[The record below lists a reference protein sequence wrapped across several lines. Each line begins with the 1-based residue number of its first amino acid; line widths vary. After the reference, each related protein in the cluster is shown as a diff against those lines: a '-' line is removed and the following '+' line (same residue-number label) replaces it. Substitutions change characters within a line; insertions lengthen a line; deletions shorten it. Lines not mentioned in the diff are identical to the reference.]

1 VASKKRRNRW
11 QVADPTS
18 GPGVSPDPSPKILQD
33 LARALIRTSRPE
45 DALQF
50 ALDRTCPAIGATLG
64 AAYVVDGASELMRL
78 EAAYGWPDRW
88 RPWLGEMRV
97 RLGIGPSGE
106 AAAERRI
113 IEVPDIL
120 ADSGQA
126 LADWHE
132 VATELG
138 FRSIVALPLEAPDAI
153 LGVATFY
160 FAEAGGVSP
169 ADRAL
174 LRAAADLMAAMA
186 EREELRTRLRRA
198 EAALEEQR
206 SAPPPRSDLSTG
218 DREDIEATDG

>member
-11 QVADPTS
+11 QLAEPAAAPA
-18 GPGVSPDPSPKILQD
+18 GRPDPSPKILQD
-33 LARALIRTSRPE
+33 LARALIRTARPE

-64 AAYVVDGASELMRL
+64 AVYVVDGASELMRL

-88 RPWLGEMRV
+88 RPWLGEMSV

-113 IEVPDIL
+113 IEIPDVL
-120 ADSGQA
+120 ASA
-126 LADWHE
+126 LHEDWHE
-132 VATELG
+132 VAAELG

-153 LGVATFY
+153 LGVATLY
-160 FAEAGGVSP
+160 FADARAISP

-186 EREELRTRLRRA
+186 EREALRKRVRRA
-198 EAALEEQR
+198 EAALEDER
-206 SAPPPRSDLSTG
+206 SSPDSPTEPTSL
-218 DREDIEATDG
+218 

>member
-1 VASKKRRNRW
+1 MASKKRRNRW
-11 QVADPTS
+11 QLADPAS
-18 GPGVSPDPSPKILQD
+18 GPAGPADPSPKILQD
-33 LARALIRTSRPE
+33 LARALIRTERPE

-64 AAYVVDGASELMRL
+64 AAYVVEGASELMRL

-120 ADSGQA
+120 ADSGQE
-126 LADWHE
+126 DWHE

-160 FAEAGGVSP
+160 FADAGAISP

-198 EAALEEQR
+198 EAALEEQQ
-206 SAPPPRSDLSTG
+206 SAPAPRTG
-218 DREDIEATDG
+218 GSLAETQDSEATGG

>member
-1 VASKKRRNRW
+1 LAKRRNRW
-11 QVADPTS
+11 QLTPPPAAPAGRS
-18 GPGVSPDPSPKILQD
+18 DPSPKILQD
-33 LARALIRTSRPE
+33 LARALIRTARPE

-88 RPWLGEMRV
+88 RPWLGEMSV

-113 IEVPDIL
+113 IEVPDVL
-120 ADSGQA
+120 AVSGHE
-126 LADWHE
+126 DWHE
-132 VATELG
+132 VAAELG

-160 FAEAGGVSP
+160 FADARAISP

-186 EREELRTRLRRA
+186 EREQLRTRVRRA
-198 EAALEEQR
+198 EAALEEQQ
-206 SAPPPRSDLSTG
+206 SPPAPRREETG
-218 DREDIEATDG
+218 ERREDSGATDG